1 MAKIQPVNIIAALW
15 LPLSFARE
23 WVIRRGRIGSLR
35 RLAAVSLVLL
45 LIAGCAAQ
53 RTAEDKED
61 FQDEEIADPIEPLNR
76 VFFDFNQFLD
86 TLLVRPAAELYRKL
100 LPEPVRDSVRNFLR
114 NLGSPVVFFNDL
126 LQGEGKRAETTFNR
140 FLINTTLGVAGLFD
154 VAFDMGHPYHNED
167 FGQTLAVWGA
177 DEGIYLVLPILGPST
192 TRDAT
197 GIVVDIFLDPL
208 TYVAVGY
215 DIEEWFYPRRIV
227 GGIDAR
233 SRNIESLDQLKKES
247 LDFYS
252 LIRSIYQQHRQ
263 SQIRNGRPLDESP
276 ASKLEE
282 DRDK

>member
-1 MAKIQPVNIIAALW
+1 MISMRFWTA
-15 LPLSFARE
+15 FAGE
-23 WVIRRGRIGSLR
+23 WAIRRGRVNFLR
-35 RLAAVSLVLL
+35 RLGVFILAMV

-53 RTAEDKED
+53 TTVENNED
-61 FQDEEIADPIEPLNR
+61 FENEEIADPLEPMNR

-86 TLLVRPAAELYRKL
+86 TLLVRPAAELYRNV

-114 NLGSPVVFFNDL
+114 NLSSPVVFFNDL

-140 FLINTTLGVAGLFD
+140 FLINTTLGVVGLFD
-154 VAFDMGHPYHNED
+154 VAYDMGHPYHDED

-208 TYVAVGY
+208 TYVAAGY

-227 GGIDAR
+227 GGIDTR
-233 SRNIESLDQLKKES
+233 SRNIETLDQLKRES

-252 LIRSIYQQHRQ
+252 LIRSIYRQHRRNA
-263 SQIRNGRPLDESP
+263 IRNGKPLDESP
-276 ASKLEE
+276 ASEEKE
-282 DRDK
+282 DRGK